1 MKKQILSIAL
11 VSLLGLTA
19 CTEKKQGEVPE
30 QNDTVSA
37 AQDIDATA
45 TAAEDTLVTP
55 KPVTDAAQPKEG
67 DVITVT
73 GKVFEI
79 NRGKDGYSAKIK
91 TDDDKTYVGT
101 ISIPNMTDPKDYRA
115 VKEGETITITG
126 VAFPVEEDI
135 MMDDDDV
142 DYNQD

>member
-19 CTEKKQGEVPE
+19 CTEKKQGEVSD
-30 QNDTVSA
+30 QNDTISA
-37 AQDIDATA
+37 KQDIDVTATA
-45 TAAEDTLVTP
+45 AAEDTLV
-55 KPVTDAAQPKEG
+55 KPEAATGAAVPKEG
-67 DVITVT
+67 DIITVT

-91 TDDDKTYVGT
+91 TDDNKTYVGT

-126 VAFPVEEDI
+126 VAFPVEEDVMI
-135 MMDDDDV
+135 KV
-142 DYNQD
+142 TKLHK